1 MNKKILELAAK
12 CQHDLD
18 TSMKIKMAQRL
29 ALESQE
35 SQFYYSEQDV
45 RALLK
50 ELSPFPKKT
59 LSLICSDFS
68 STHEYFA
75 IDSIRKFLMLVKKK
89 ILTAGQKDTAYFD
102 KVECV
107 FMSGGSGFSFQNDR
121 ECTAK
126 NFCIEFVDGKTR
138 KQFSILFPVEENY
151 YFRTDDDFAEVLKGT
166 YKLFNLGLKYAEGV
180 KEAIRAD
187 SYHPCICATNDVNEL
202 AKTLKTF
209 LTTDE
214 LDFQDIYHS
223 MLIKFIEDYVPYQHK
238 EHQSTQSYYYQPY
251 TNTIS
256 GEDLVRFKYSDEDKT
271 ISLVEKESIK
281 NLLEHIEQVYQ
292 SVQYKHIKKRA
303 RHEDN

>member
-12 CQHDLD
+12 CQQDLD
-18 TSMKIKMAQRL
+18 TFTKIKMARHL
-29 ALESQE
+29 ALEAQE

-50 ELSPFPKKT
+50 KLSPFPKKT

-89 ILTAGQKDTAYFD
+89 ILIAGQKDTAYFD

-107 FMSGGSGFSFQNDR
+107 FMSGGSRISFQNDR

-138 KQFSILFPVEENY
+138 KQFSISFPVEENY

-180 KEAIRAD
+180 NESIQAD
-187 SYHPCICATNDVNEL
+187 NYHPCLCATNDVNEL
-202 AKTLKTF
+202 AETLKTF
-209 LTTDE
+209 LTTNK
-214 LDFQDIYHS
+214 LDFQDIYNS
-223 MLIKFIEDYVPYQHK
+223 VLMKIIEDAVPYQHK
-238 EHQSTQSYYYQPY
+238 EQQSAYSYYYKPF
-251 TNTIS
+251 TTTIS
-256 GEDLVRFKYSDEDKT
+256 GEDLFQFKYGDENKT
-271 ISLVEKESIK
+271 IRLVEKESIK

-292 SVQYKHIKKRA
+292 NMQYKSIKKRA
-303 RHEDN
+303 RHDNN